1 MELTIEGQAWDK
13 NLLVV
18 SMAIAELS
26 IVEVPVVDPSSNPLF
41 TVNYKEVQLLLNDC
55 WIW

>member
-41 TVNYKEVQLLLNDC
+41 TVNYKEVQLLLNDS
-55 WIW
+55 WN

>member
-1 MELTIEGQAWDK
+1 MELPIEGQAWDK

-18 SMAIAELS
+18 SMALAEMS
-26 IVEVPVVDPSSNPLF
+26 IVEAPVVDSSSNPLF

>member
-18 SMAIAELS
+18 SVAIAEWS
-26 IVEVPVVDPSSNPLF
+26 IVKAPVMDTSSNPLF
-41 TVNYKEVQLLLNDC
+41 TVNYKEVQLLLNDS
-55 WIW
+55 WN